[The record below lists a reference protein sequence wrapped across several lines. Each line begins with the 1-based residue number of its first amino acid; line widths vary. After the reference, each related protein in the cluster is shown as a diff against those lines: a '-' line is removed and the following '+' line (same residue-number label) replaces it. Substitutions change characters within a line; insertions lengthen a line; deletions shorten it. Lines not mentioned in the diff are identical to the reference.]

1 MEDRNLDIGYVFEKT
16 FSVVGQRITELALLS
31 LVLVGIPN
39 IILSWLSAQWL
50 EQAVSSGQT
59 FAAFSP
65 GFLIMNFLI
74 GLLPLLLQAAVVHTT
89 VETMANRP
97 SDVGSSLSVAF
108 RVFLPLIVLSII
120 LSVAYGIGLML
131 LVVPGLIL
139 MTLWVVAVPAF
150 VAERPGIIG
159 ALSRSFALTEGQR
172 WRIFALMV
180 LAFIAMMIAGL
191 IIGMLSFGAM
201 AGTQSYENF
210 ATFSVWSA
218 LLNAVLA
225 MAAGVVGA
233 VGVSVLYVHLRDLK
247 DGTSLDAIGDVFR

>member
-1 MEDRNLDIGYVFEKT
+1 MADRNLDIGYVFEKT
-16 FSVVGQRITELALLS
+16 FSIIGQRFSELALLS
-31 LVLVGIPN
+31 LIFVGIPN
-39 IILSWLSAQWL
+39 IILGWLSAQWL
-50 EQAVSSGQT
+50 EQAVSSGSA

-65 GFLIMNFLI
+65 GFLIMNFLV

-89 VETMANRP
+89 VETMSNRP
-97 SDVGSSLSVAF
+97 SDVASSMSVAF
-108 RVFLPLIVLSII
+108 GVFLPLILLSII

-139 MTLWVVAVPAF
+139 MTLWAVAVPAF
-150 VAERPGIIG
+150 VAERTGIIG
-159 ALSRSFALTEGQR
+159 ALSRSFELTEGQR

-201 AGTQSYENF
+201 AGSQSYESF
-210 ATFSVWSA
+210 ASFSLWSA
-218 LLNAVLA
+218 LLNAILA

-247 DGTSLDAIGDVFR
+247 EGTSLESIGDVFR

>member
-1 MEDRNLDIGYVFEKT
+1 MADRNLDIGYVFEKT
-16 FSVVGQRITELALLS
+16 FSIIGQRFSELALLS
-31 LVLVGIPN
+31 LIFVGIPN
-39 IILSWLSAQWL
+39 IILAWLSAQWL
-50 EQAVSSGQT
+50 EQAVSSGSA

-65 GFLIMNFLI
+65 GFLIMNFLV

-89 VETMANRP
+89 VETMSNRP
-97 SDVGSSLSVAF
+97 SDVASSMSVAIG
-108 RVFLPLIVLSII
+108 VFLPLILLSII

-131 LVVPGLIL
+131 PGLIL
-139 MTLWVVAVPAF
+139 MTLWAVAVPAF
-150 VAERPGIIG
+150 VAERTGIIG
-159 ALSRSFALTEGQR
+159 ALSRSFELTEGQR

-201 AGTQSYENF
+201 AGSQSYESF
-210 ATFSVWSA
+210 ASFSLWSA
-218 LLNAVLA
+218 LLNAILA

-247 DGTSLDAIGDVFR
+247 EGTSLESIGDVFR